1 MVNRVVESR
10 ASLPTPAYTRLSVD
24 ERRRR
29 LLDLGADLFA
39 RHAYD
44 ELSMAGIAREAGI
57 SKALLYHYFPSKEAF
72 FRATLAQGAEELRR
86 LTEADPGRP
95 AAEQLAGALDAYL
108 RWIER
113 HEVAYRKL
121 LRSVGAVPPLREF
134 VDEIRASTADRIVAG
149 LEAGGPKVRAAV
161 IGWLWLVDG
170 ATLQWLDRGGF
181 EREELHGMLLGA
193 LLGAVTA
200 AGGRVALEA

>member
-1 MVNRVVESR
+1 VS
-10 ASLPTPAYTRLSVD
+10 SPSYTRLPVD

-44 ELSMAGIAREAGI
+44 ELSMARIAREAGI

-72 FRATLAQGAEELRR
+72 FRATLAQGAEELER
-86 LTEADPGRP
+86 LTEADPSRS
-95 AAEQLAGALDAYL
+95 AAEQLAAALDAYL
-108 RWIER
+108 RWIEA
-113 HEVAYRKL
+113 HDLAYRKL
-121 LRSVGAVPPLREF
+121 LRSVGAVPPLREL
-134 VDEIRASTADRIVAG
+134 VDEIRATTADRIVTG
-149 LEAGGPKVRAAV
+149 LEASGPKVRAAV

-181 EREELHGMLLGA
+181 TRGELHGMLLGA
-193 LLGAVTA
+193 LLGAITA

>member
-1 MVNRVVESR
+1 VRRV
-10 ASLPTPAYTRLSVD
+10 ADPAYTRMPVD
-24 ERRRR
+24 ERRRQ
-29 LLDLGADLFA
+29 LLELSTDLFT
-39 RHAYD
+39 RHSFG
-44 ELSMAGIAREAGI
+44 ELSMSRIAREAGI

-72 FRATLAQGAEELRR
+72 FRATLARGAEELGR
-86 LTEADPGRP
+86 LTEADPSRP

-108 RWIER
+108 RWIEG
-113 HEVAYRKL
+113 HDLAYRKL
-121 LRSVGAVPPLREF
+121 LRSVGAVPALREF

-149 LEAGGPKVRAAV
+149 LEAGGPRVRAAV

-181 EREELHGMLLGA
+181 EREELHEMLLGA